1 MANKE
6 AATTGFMLNL
16 SVRLSDAAV
25 KMLENSLSSALH
37 QVCTLISLISFFK
50 ARFSILDT

>member
-25 KMLENSLSSALH
+25 KNAGELTLQRSSSSLHAYFINQL
-37 QVCTLISLISFFK
+37 L
-50 ARFSILDT
+50 

>member
-25 KMLENSLSSALH
+25 KMLENSLSS
-37 QVCTLISLISFFK
+37 SFIKF
-50 ARFSILDT
+50 ARLFH